1 MTSSALCCKIKQT
14 IEVKVPYMS
23 EGLQK
28 VGELLQAKRK
38 EMHLSLKEVENAT
51 SIRQNY
57 LQAIE
62 EGKISQY
69 LSPAY
74 AMGFFKQYASFL
86 GFDGE
91 KVLKDYS
98 AHFRHPTEK
107 QEFIYGIGTLEVRNG
122 PQSGKR
128 LPSLLWGVVVIGVF
142 IAAWYFGKAIGAF

>member
-1 MTSSALCCKIKQT
+1 
-14 IEVKVPYMS
+14 MS

-28 VGELLQAKRK
+28 VGEVLKTKRE

-51 SIRQNY
+51 SIRQTY

-98 AHFRHPTEK
+98 AHFRHSTEK
-107 QEFIYGIGTLEVRNG
+107 QEFMYGIGTLEVRNG
-122 PQSGKR
+122 HHAGARRRSG
-128 LPSLLWGVVVIGVF
+128 LLWGVVIMGVLL
-142 IAAWYFGKAIGAF
+142 AAWYFGKAIGAF